1 MIMKN
6 KINKLFLCAIAVTT
20 IVSCSKDDDAL
31 ENVRVQ
37 KPLVS
42 VDKKS
47 VTAVEGEEITF
58 TLTIDRPIVSS
69 ADLKLEYIVEG
80 SSASFRDYNT
90 SGRETTLADDGGFGK
105 GSIGHVISFPARSK
119 TATFTISLDDD
130 IFAEATETIKIRLN
144 STGNGLAIVSPDS
157 EIITI
162 TVTNKTSGDFRVIT
176 DWAGNKA
183 DSFGTI
189 VPGSFKDTAGA
200 SHDYADLDFDFYI
213 HPEDMFTP
221 GQPDLNELIGGY
233 DGATSNLP
241 EVSKIKATDPDGI
254 YYVTVQYYGGI
265 AAPSNASIP
274 LVVTGGKVGVFSKDI
289 MLPNLFRTNGSAP
302 SSEEVVA
309 IVEKVGTTYTFKNAG
324 GTLLGSG
331 RNSNPR
337 KK

>member
-1 MIMKN
+1 MKN
-6 KINKLFLCAIAVTT
+6 KINKLFLCAIAISTM
-20 IVSCSKDDDAL
+20 VSCSKNDDAL

-47 VTAVEGEEITF
+47 VTAVEGDKITF
-58 TLTIDRPIVSS
+58 TLTIDRPIVNN
-69 ADLKLEYIVEG
+69 ADLKLEYIAEG
-80 SSASFRDYNT
+80 SSASFRDYTT
-90 SGRETTLADDGGFGK
+90 SGRETILADDGGFGK

-119 TATFTISLDDD
+119 TATFTITPEDD
-130 IFAEATETIKIRLN
+130 IFAEGTEIIKIRLN

-157 EIITI
+157 DIITI
-162 TVTNKTSGDFRVIT
+162 TVTNKTSTDFTVIT
-176 DWAGNKA
+176 DWRGNKT

-200 SHDYADLDFDFYI
+200 SHDFSDLDFDFYI

-221 GQPDLNELIGGY
+221 GQPDFNVLIGDY
-233 DGATSNLP
+233 DGATSNIP
-241 EVSKIKATDPDGI
+241 EVSKIKAADPDGI
-254 YYVTVQYYGGI
+254 YYITVQYYTGI
-265 AAPSNASIP
+265 MPPSNASIP
-274 LVVTGGKVGVFSKDI
+274 LVITGGKAGVFSKDV
-289 MLPNLFRTNGSAP
+289 MLPNLFKTNSSVP

-331 RNSNPR
+331 RNFNLR